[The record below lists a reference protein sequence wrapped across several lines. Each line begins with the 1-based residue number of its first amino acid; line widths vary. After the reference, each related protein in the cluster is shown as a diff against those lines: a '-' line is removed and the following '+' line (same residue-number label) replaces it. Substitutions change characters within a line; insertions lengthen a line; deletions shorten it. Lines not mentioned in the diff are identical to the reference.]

1 MQGVYVL
8 MVSRDNTK
16 AGLGY
21 PQHYLII
28 ANQQHVQATKPSVIN
43 RNHYR
48 FVTLFLKSAGQKVGT
63 RAFGARIE

>member
-8 MVSRDNTK
+8 IVSRDNTK

-43 RNHYR
+43 RNQVLSFRYPY
-48 FVTLFLKSAGQKVGT
+48 FLRVRRKKLEHKRLGQ
-63 RAFGARIE
+63 E

>member
-1 MQGVYVL
+1 MQGVYVR

-43 RNHYR
+43 RNQVLSFRYPI
-48 FVTLFLKSAGQKVGT
+48 S
-63 RAFGARIE
+63 